1 MTVKYELGTDSS
13 DAIQLYPEYD
23 YKDPEKL
30 IESSHRTLGGREY
43 HYKFGDYRRFEFTVK
58 FVPLSAANV
67 VNSWYNAR
75 SELLFFV
82 TSDSTTD
89 VYSVMI
95 MNNESPLSK
104 FEKPYITYKS
114 GKIILETY

>member
-1 MTVKYELGTDSS
+1 MTVTYELGISS
-13 DAIQLYPEYD
+13 VDAIQLYPEYD

-30 IESSHRTLGGREY
+30 IEIKHRTLSGREY
-43 HYKFGDYRRFEFTVK
+43 SYKSGEYNHFEFTLQ
-58 FVPLSAANV
+58 FVSLANASII
-67 VNSWYNAR
+67 NSWHNSRA
-75 SELLFFV
+75 ELLYFV

-95 MNNESPLSK
+95 MNKESPLSQ
-104 FEKPYITYKS
+104 FTKPYITYKK